1 MMNTAMPTRFK
12 LDKFLNQHQITV
24 YNLAKHT
31 KGKLS
36 RTSLYNLT
44 NEPKAIQLST
54 LDVLIDTLSRIT
66 GENVQFDD
74 LFERVKGSD

>member
-1 MMNTAMPTRFK
+1 MVNTATQLT

-36 RTSLYNLT
+36 ITSLYHLVH
-44 NEPKAIQLST
+44 EPKAIQLKT
-54 LDVLIDTLSRIT
+54 LDVLIDTLSELT
-66 GENVQFDD
+66 GKSVGYND
-74 LFERVKGSD
+74 LLERVGSNN